1 MEQWLQHRH
10 IFLDE
15 QLRRDGLGD
24 ALNGSGLCSGC
35 SSHPGRFRCK
45 DCSGRFMYCSA
56 CIVSSHQRLPL
67 HGLQVSQLS
76 SAALTRVDPISSRG
90 MAIFLKMQ
98 PSKASDS
105 PSISLTPTTSAP
117 PARRPGGSLLST
129 FPATTLSTSGFA
141 RVLSPHFWNLIANYL
156 GSIGIPHHSVGPRR
170 PSPST
175 SWTCITKYQCKGN

>member
-24 ALNGSGLCSGC
+24 ALNGPGLCSAC
-35 SSHPGRFRCK
+35 SSHPGQFRCK
-45 DCSGRFMYCSA
+45 DCSGGFMHCSA
-56 CIVSSHQRLPL
+56 CIISSHRRLPL
-67 HGLQVSQLS
+67 HRIQVCRLS
-76 SAALTRVDPISSRG
+76 PAVLTRVDPISSCG
-90 MAIFLKMQ
+90 MAIFLKTR

-117 PARRPGGSLLST
+117 PARRASGSLLST
-129 FPATTLSTSGFA
+129 FLATTLSTFGFA
-141 RVLSPHFWNLIANYL
+141 RVLGPHFWNLIANYL